1 MEFGNFATL
10 MQITLALQNP
20 SVEECKEAWKC
31 VASRELLFL
40 EELIKIT
47 SPLRNFK
54 ELRVLMQPKDNRC
67 CSSSGGRQSSG
78 SSSSSSHQLPTIPFT
93 GIYVSDMIFNAE
105 KASVLEVNIQQQLA
119 LAGIIRK
126 FQTMKDQNAPY
137 NVPPIDRQLYSRL
150 VLLPPLWK

>member
-54 ELRVLMQPKDNRC
+54 ELRVLMQPKDN
-67 CSSSGGRQSSG
+67 SSSGRRQISG
-78 SSSSSSHQLPTIPFT
+78 SSSSNHHQLPTIPFT

-119 LAGIIRK
+119 LAVIIRK